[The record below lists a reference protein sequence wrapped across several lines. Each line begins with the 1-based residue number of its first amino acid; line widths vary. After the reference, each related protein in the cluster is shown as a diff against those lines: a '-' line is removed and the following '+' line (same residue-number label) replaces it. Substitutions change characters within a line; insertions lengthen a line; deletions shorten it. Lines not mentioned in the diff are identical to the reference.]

1 MHLITESLAGGL
13 RVVMFDAWF
22 NMGAA
27 SRFRRLLGSEIRVII
42 KAGSWGEVCCH
53 CVCIIIVFMRY
64 LNNSKYEICGCPC
77 VFVCFRETVS
87 FRFTLND
94 PVVIYDRGIPAAG
107 HWLNTGK
114 PSTKL

>member
-42 KAGSWGEVCCH
+42 KAGSWGGGLLSLCMHNYRVYALFE
-53 CVCIIIVFMRY
+53 
-64 LNNSKYEICGCPC
+64 
-77 VFVCFRETVS
+77 
-87 FRFTLND
+87 
-94 PVVIYDRGIPAAG
+94 
-107 HWLNTGK
+107 
-114 PSTKL
+114 